1 MVHEFFTTT
10 AYSLMITSVIVFS
23 TFITTAQVMQSSNYQ
38 IQSDSINFGGGF
50 SSSTN
55 FQQESTFGEIATGRS
70 TSTNFELRA
79 GYQQMQSVFIA
90 ITTTGTAVMDT
101 PLGGLSAG
109 ESTGSSTVTVTTD
122 SSGGYQLSIRA
133 STDPAMQSTST
144 VDTIADYT
152 PAGAAPDLSF
162 TTATNDVHFGFGVA
176 GDDVVER
183 FEVNG
188 GQCDNGPGV
197 SDASTCWDGLSTTD
211 QLIAGGGAN
220 VPSGAT
226 TTVYFK
232 VGIGGGTMV
241 TPGGYVATTTVT
253 AVAL

>member
-1 MVHEFFTTT
+1 MAGEFFKTT
-10 AYSLMITSVIVFS
+10 AYAVVLTSLIVAGTLLTS
-23 TFITTAQVMQSSNYQ
+23 AQVMQSSNYQ

-90 ITTTGTAVMDT
+90 ISTTGAVIMDT

-133 STDPAMQSTST
+133 STNPAMQSTTT

-152 PAGAAPDLSF
+152 PAGAEPDLSF
-162 TTATNDVHFGFGVA
+162 TTAVSDVHFGFGVV

-183 FEVNG
+183 YEANG

-197 SDASTCWDGLSTTD
+197 SSAMTCWDGLALSD
-211 QLIAGGGAN
+211 RLIAGGAAN
-220 VPSGAT
+220 VPDGAT